1 MSRAVIADPL
11 RGAARQ
17 RTARPARLHR
27 LATRQRLPGIAHA
40 HSSTMPDQWYSSC
53 PMSEVP
59 QPAAS
64 VPSDDAAFQVD
75 GPKKCS
81 RRSLVGALLSGV
93 VPGTGQLLLG
103 QRRKGWIALA
113 SLVVLLLCF
122 WPLRVLR
129 F

>member
-81 RRSLVGALLSGV
+81 RRSLVGSLLSGV
-93 VPGTGQLLLG
+93 FLGTSKLLLAQ
-103 QRRKGWIALA
+103 QRNGLIILSYLFA
-113 SLVVLLLCF
+113 LLLYF
-122 WPLRVLR
+122 
-129 F
+129 